1 MLDAACVG
9 GAVMVGG
16 FVFLIYTYVG
26 AYDILMR
33 LGEAIVTSLM
43 YIIFKKAHGLIAN
56 RKKRTQT
63 AQDELISISVSVGVF
78 ITGLSGIVFPYNIS
92 LANIV
97 SVYAVLCIC
106 LLYTSTSY
114 MVRCCTATTA
124 ENRRTK
130 LCHMF
135 TFVCKLFR

>member
-1 MLDAACVG
+1 
-9 GAVMVGG
+9 
-16 FVFLIYTYVG
+16 
-26 AYDILMR
+26 
-33 LGEAIVTSLM
+33 M

-97 SVYAVLCIC
+97 SVYAVLCIA
-106 LLYTSTSY
+106 LHGGIAAAGSGD
-114 MVRCCTATTA
+114 
-124 ENRRTK
+124 
-130 LCHMF
+130 
-135 TFVCKLFR
+135 FV